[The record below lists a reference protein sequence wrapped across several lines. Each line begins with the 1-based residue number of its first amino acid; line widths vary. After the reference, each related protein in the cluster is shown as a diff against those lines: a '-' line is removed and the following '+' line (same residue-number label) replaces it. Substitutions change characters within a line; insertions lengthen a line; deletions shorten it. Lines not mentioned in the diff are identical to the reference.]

1 MLSKKILSCRAL
13 LLFIFILLPSFVAAQ
28 TEEYRDYVV
37 EKGDTL
43 WDISQKELN
52 DYFLWPKVWKENP
65 DIKNPD
71 RIYPKQTIRIPLYL
85 LQKEIP
91 EAKPEVKL
99 KAKPEIKKEE
109 SVVAIVEPAKKEYL
123 VPRDL
128 LISSGYI
135 TDSVHSVGRITDSP
149 VDRTIL
155 GKNDHA
161 YIRTKNPVEVGNK
174 FYIINVAEKVSD
186 PKSGRKLGYLIEI
199 LGIAE
204 VVDLGN
210 NDPEIIITNSYRDIP
225 TGSLLDDYYEIE
237 PPLAIESPRKPD
249 LSGYVV
255 ATREIHMINGSGDV
269 VYIDI
274 GKKEGLE
281 VGDLLATTAKSKH
294 RIINGTIQVINTRET
309 TSTAIVR
316 KSNDAIT
323 KGDGVTGI
331 K

>member
-1 MLSKKILSCRAL
+1 MLSKTILSCRTL
-13 LLFIFILLPSFVAAQ
+13 LLFIFILLPPFVVAQ
-28 TEEYRDYVV
+28 TEKYKDYVV

-43 WDISQKELN
+43 WDISKKELN

-71 RIYPKQTIRIPLYL
+71 RIYPKQKIRIPLYL

-99 KAKPEIKKEE
+99 KTKPEIKKEE
-109 SVVAIVEPAKKEYL
+109 PVVAIVKPAKKEYL

-135 TDSVHSVGRITDSP
+135 SESVHSVGQITDSP
-149 VDRTIL
+149 VDRSIL
-155 GKNDHA
+155 GRGDYA
-161 YIRTKNPVEVGNK
+161 YIKPKKPVKVGDK
-174 FYIINVAEKVSD
+174 FYITKVTEKVSD

-204 VVDLGN
+204 VVDLGDD
-210 NDPEIIITNSYRDIP
+210 DPEIIITDSYRDIP

-255 ATREIHMINGSGDV
+255 ATREIRMINGSGDV

-281 VGDLLATTAKSKH
+281 VRDLLATTAKSKH
-294 RIINGTIQVINTRET
+294 RIINGAIQVINTRET
-309 TSTAIVR
+309 TSTAIIR